1 MSIIDS
7 GLAFVFPGQGS
18 QSIGML
24 AELGKAFPIVGQTFA
39 EASEILGFDLWK
51 LTQEGP
57 EEDLN
62 QTRNTQPAMLAAG
75 IATWRIWCEATDVR
89 PAWMAGHSLGEYTAL
104 VASGVLEFGDAVR
117 LVAKRGQLMQEA
129 VPVGKGAMA
138 AILGLDDPLVV
149 AACRQATMNGTIVT
163 PANFNGPGQIVIAG
177 HREAVDRA
185 IDVAKSLG
193 TKRAV
198 VLPVS
203 VPSHCP
209 LMEPA
214 SEEFASVLS
223 EVPLSIPGEISVIH
237 NVDVARHSE
246 PEVIREVLA
255 RQIANP
261 VRWSETIRFFHDHGV
276 KRFVECGPGKV
287 LTGLNKRI
295 VKDAW
300 THSILDEDSLNNIL
314 LEFFQ

>member
-1 MSIIDS
+1 MGVIDH

-24 AELGKAFPIVGQTFA
+24 TGLGQAFPIVRQTFA
-39 EASEILGFDLWK
+39 EASEILGFDLWT
-51 LTQEGP
+51 LIQEGP
-57 EEDLN
+57 EEELH
-62 QTRNTQPAMLAAG
+62 QTCNTQPVMLAAG
-75 IATWRIWCEATDVR
+75 IATWRVWCEATDLR

-117 LVAKRGQLMQEA
+117 LVAKRGQIMQEA
-129 VPVGKGAMA
+129 VPAEKGAMA

-149 AACRQATMNGTIVT
+149 AACRQATVNGAIVT

-185 IDVAKSLG
+185 IGVAKSLG
-193 TKRAV
+193 AKRAV
-198 VLPVS
+198 LLPVS

-214 SEEFASVLS
+214 SDEFAAVLS
-223 EVPLSIPGEISVIH
+223 EVPLDMPRDISVIH
-237 NVDVARHSE
+237 NVDVDRHSE

-261 VRWSETIRFFHDHGV
+261 VRWSETIHFFHDHGV

-300 THSILDEDSLNNIL
+300 TQSILDEDSLNDIL